1 MEIMFREEN
10 ETLFEQRIISE
21 DTFDAFDYDDEDD
34 FDEADED
41 FGTTGVGSIFSNKPM
56 SLRLKLEVSKKYHTA
71 LNFILMALDL
81 PRKHSD
87 FDNNCNLVTELVS
100 RIDLDSGK
108 ICLNVNDLWLINT
121 FEDGCLKDKLLSDPI
136 FEMNTSNEYLNYF
149 ARNYSESN
157 FLSHTYKSK
166 NLNILRYHWITV
178 TNIIKEKNKM
188 YIELVVDI
196 SSYGYFD
203 MFKHLGIFIGSL
215 SENNHI
221 EKIWI
226 QERGCIM
233 HPLEIIKDS
242 DYLFIKGTDHKNIK
256 DKYDK
261 CKIVLNRIF
270 GEGVKVKILNM
281 ADEYDI
287 EFEGEIPPELYESIK
302 LYLGLTNK
310 FNDYMHSRLP
320 KEFTEIDTV
329 MSILRTETD
338 QLLKYTHEELRFRVF
353 DIPKDL
359 LEAYIKSLD
368 INSDRKD
375 KIKDILIDNFA
386 DNNYDD
392 YLKEINS
399 YGRYYTFID
408 SILDLEYFE
417 VVESPYKDS
426 HGLLK
431 FKCRSLAYNEE
442 DLKEWF
448 SNSAINVKKQRVVKH
463 A

>member
-1 MEIMFREEN
+1 MEIMFKQEN

-21 DTFDAFDYDDEDD
+21 DTFDDFDYDDEDD

-41 FGTTGVGSIFSNKPM
+41 FGASVGSIFNNQPM
-56 SLRLKLEVSKKYHTA
+56 YLRLKLEVSKKYHNA
-71 LNFILMALDL
+71 LNFILRALDL
-81 PRKHSD
+81 PSKYAD
-87 FDNNCNLVTELVS
+87 FANDCNLVTELVP

-108 ICLNVNDLWLINT
+108 ICLNVEDLWLINR

-136 FEMNTSNEYLNYF
+136 IEINTSNEYLNYF
-149 ARNYSESN
+149 ARNYNASN
-157 FLSHTYKSK
+157 FLSNVYKSK
-166 NLNILRYHWITV
+166 KLNILRCHWILV
-178 TNIIKEKNKM
+178 TDIIKEKNKM
-188 YIELVVDI
+188 YIELEVHI

-226 QERGCIM
+226 QERGCIV

-270 GEGVKVKILNM
+270 GEGVKIKPLDM

-287 EFEGEIPPELYESIK
+287 EFEGEIPPEIYESIK
-302 LYLGLTNK
+302 LCLGLNNK
-310 FNDYMHSRLP
+310 FYDYMHNSSP
-320 KEFTEIDTV
+320 KEFNEIDNV
-329 MSILRTETD
+329 MDILRTETD
-338 QLLKYTHEELRFRVF
+338 QLLKYTHEDLRFKIF

-442 DLKEWF
+442 DLKQWF
-448 SNSAINVKKQRVVKH
+448 SNSAINIKKQRVVKH